1 MKWKY
6 VRNKLFAFIVLLLAG
21 FLQAQPAIIDKVVAV
36 VGDKPILF
44 SDIENQYLQV
54 VGKDKEDLDFKCE
67 LLEELLFQKLLFAQ
81 AEKDSVEVNDAQVDA
96 ELNKK
101 IRYFVSQIG
110 SVERLE
116 AQLGKSLIE
125 LKDEFRDRIKEQLI
139 VQTMQQKIAGDVN
152 VSPAEVK
159 AYYERIPKD
168 SLPLIPSEVQVAHI
182 LKKPPINDKEKQRV
196 REELQRIRK
205 DIING
210 RSFASMAV
218 IYSEDPGSATKGGE
232 LGFVNR
238 GELMPEFEAAA
249 FNLQGK
255 EISDIVETV
264 YGYHIIQLIERRGET
279 INCRHI
285 LLTPKASSADLEKAR
300 ITLDSLYNEI
310 EKGTIT
316 FEDAVLK
323 YSDDAETKYNRG
335 LLVNPMSGSTWF
347 EIAQLDQQLFFVID
361 KMKPGDVSIPAL
373 VRVGEKKEAYR
384 LIKLVSRT
392 DPHRANLK
400 DDYSR
405 IQMAAEAE
413 KRDRILGDWIKR
425 RKKNYFIKIDPM
437 FNFCNLEEEWSNK
450 N

>member
-6 VRNKLFAFIVLLLAG
+6 VRNKLFAFIVLLMAG
-21 FLQAQPAIIDKVVAV
+21 FLHAQPTLIDKVVAV

-81 AEKDSVEVNDAQVDA
+81 AEKDSVEVNDQQVDA

-264 YGYHIIQLIERRGET
+264 YGFHIIQLIERRGET

-300 ITLDSLYNEI
+300 VTLDSLYNEI

-323 YSDDAETKYNRG
+323 FSDDAETKYNRG

-361 KMKPGDVSIPAL
+361 KMKAGDVSIPAL

-384 LIKLVSRT
+384 LIKLVNRT

-413 KRDRILGDWIKR
+413 KRDKILGDWIKR
-425 RKKNYFIKIDPM
+425 KKKNYFIKIDPM